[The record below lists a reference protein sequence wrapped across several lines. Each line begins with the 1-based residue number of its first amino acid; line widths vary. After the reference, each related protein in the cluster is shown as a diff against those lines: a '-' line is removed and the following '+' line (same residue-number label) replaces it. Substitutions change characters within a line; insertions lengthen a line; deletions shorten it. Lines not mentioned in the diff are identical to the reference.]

1 MPSLPLLGQTIAN
14 RESALNTITY
24 QLYPSYSLFQSPL
37 RGFS

>member
-24 QLYPSYSLFQSPL
+24 QLYSLTPEDIAMVAG
-37 RGFS
+37 R